1 MTQTSTTAELFIVA
15 IQDLLDAKQAWIE
28 RSDALGEHAGK
39 GIMTFLADQ
48 HSQAETHTQR
58 LTEVL
63 RERGAALQGPPNI
76 WLRAILDD
84 ATRDAKT
91 IMAGELRDIALCGA
105 FRKGKQSERVSYETA
120 IHLAGRL
127 ADAQARATLNACRDD
142 EIEADARLEQ
152 LLVALIEEV

>member
-1 MTQTSTTAELFIVA
+1 MIQTSTTADLFVVA

-28 RSDALGEHAGK
+28 RSDALSAYASK
-39 GIMTFLADQ
+39 GISTYLADEHKRAQ
-48 HSQAETHTQR
+48 THAQR

-63 RERGAALQGPPNI
+63 CKRGAALTGPPNI

-84 ATRDAKT
+84 ATRDATT
-91 IMAGELRDIALCGA
+91 IKAGGLRDIALCGA

-120 IHLAGRL
+120 IHLAERL
-127 ADAQARATLNACRDD
+127 GDAQARAALNACRDD

-152 LLVALIEEV
+152 LLVALTEEM